1 MSSPQIKGYEMLWRL
16 GEGGMGAVY
25 LARQLSLN
33 RMVAVKILP
42 AGLADNP
49 AYIMRFRQE
58 AKAAAQLKHN
68 NLVQI
73 YDAGMDDGTFYF
85 VMEYIDGETA
95 GRRVNRKGRLEEDT
109 TLLIAESV
117 AVALEYAWNNAQLV
131 HRDIKPDNILI
142 DGDGTV
148 KVADLGL
155 AKIVGAGAGGITM
168 TKMMIGTPYYCAPE
182 QAQGEPQIDCRADI
196 YALGATMY
204 HLATGY
210 APFADTS
217 GVAAMMRN
225 VTDFVPDPRERN
237 PGLSENM
244 AWLLEIMMAKQPS
257 DRPAGWSGVLAD
269 IDRVLHG
276 ARPLTPPPRE
286 GCSTVMRGA
295 RRLAPK
301 PRPAPPAPPPLA
313 SKRAFRIFLAA
324 AAICTAILFA
334 VWLKMELAPDARP
347 AIPPAAATAR

>member
-1 MSSPQIKGYEMLWRL
+1 MLWRL

-33 RMVAVKILP
+33 RMVAVKVLP
-42 AGLADNP
+42 DCLADNP
-49 AYIMRFRQE
+49 SYIMRFRQE
-58 AKAAAQLKHN
+58 AKAAAKLKHN

-73 YDAGMDDGTFYF
+73 YDAGVDNGVFYF

-95 GRRVNRKGRLEEDT
+95 GHRAQRKGRLEEET

-117 AVALEYAWNNAQLV
+117 AVALEYAWATAKLV
-131 HRDIKPDNILI
+131 HRDVKPDNILI

-155 AKIVGAGAGGITM
+155 AKIIGAGTGGITM

-182 QAQGEPQIDCRADI
+182 QAQGEMQIDCRADI

-217 GVAAMMRN
+217 GVSAMIRN

-237 PGLSENM
+237 AGLSENF
-244 AWLLEIMMAKQPS
+244 AWLLETMMAKHACA
-257 DRPAGWSGVLAD
+257 RPAGWTEVLAD

-276 ARPLTPPPRE
+276 GMPLTRPPRAGGSTILRGGRKLPARPHA
-286 GCSTVMRGA
+286 V
-295 RRLAPK
+295 
-301 PRPAPPAPPPLA
+301 PPLA
-313 SKRAFRIFLAA
+313 RTPVSARAFRIFLAA
-324 AAICTAILFA
+324 AAICLA
-334 VWLKMELAPDARP
+334 VLGGIWLKLKVDQDKC
-347 AIPPAAATAR
+347 PPASPADSVRR